1 MLEPVRSLRNA
12 MGNVL
17 KCALLSLSLV
27 IAADAWGQIPSLA
40 KCTRSA
46 NLLACVDP
54 DGNAYSVNT
63 VGSTIYL
70 RGFEVTGKR
79 YWAQTSSRYGQ
90 LTFSPASP
98 PMAKPGSATVAGLAG
113 PPSIGFPAPA
123 AAVASSRVAG
133 LLVARPAPFSA
144 PAARRCSCSSADSSG
159 NSAANLRTNRP
170 PRPAGAALSPAA
182 DCRGRWK

>member
-1 MLEPVRSLRNA
+1 

-17 KCALLSLSLV
+17 KYSLLGLSLL
-27 IAADAWGQIPSLA
+27 AAVDAWGQIPTLA

-70 RGFEVTGKR
+70 RGFEVVGKR

-90 LTFSPASP
+90 LTFF
-98 PMAKPGSATVAGLAG
+98 TGLASDG
-113 PPSIGFPAPA
+113 EAWIGYTRRVGWTTINRF
-123 AAVASSRVAG
+123 SSSGGSSGKFTCSRVAG
-133 LLVARPAPFSA
+133 
-144 PAARRCSCSSADSSG
+144 C
-159 NSAANLRTNRP
+159 
-170 PRPAGAALSPAA
+170 
-182 DCRGRWK
+182 